1 MLRKMMIALLATA
14 ALGVVAP
21 EAAQARGGFG
31 GHGGF
36 GGGGWHG
43 GGGGFAFHGAPGG
56 GWHGGG
62 GFTALHAAPMAG
74 GYAFH
79 RGVVGPHF
87 GPGFRH
93 HVFIGGGGFVG
104 PYYDYGDDGY
114 YAYGGYPD
122 DAYYD
127 GGYVEESTCYLVRR
141 HVLTHHHWHWHTVQ
155 ICQ

>member
-14 ALGVVAP
+14 AFGVLAP

-31 GHGGF
+31 GHGGGGF
-36 GGGGWHG
+36 GGHGGFGGGGGWHG
-43 GGGGFAFHGAPGG
+43 GGGGGFAAFHGVPG
-56 GWHGGG
+56 
-62 GFTALHAAPMAG
+62 G

-79 RGVVGPHF
+79 PGMVGGGPRF

-93 HVFIGGGGFVG
+93 HVFIGGAGFVG
-104 PYYDYGDDGY
+104 PYYDSGYDGY
-114 YAYGGYPD
+114 YGYGSYPD

-127 GGYVEESTCYLVRR
+127 GGYVETTTCYLVRR
-141 HVLTHHHWHWHTVQ
+141 HVMTRYGWRWGTVQ

>member
-14 ALGVVAP
+14 ALGVFAP
-21 EAAQARGGFG
+21 GAAQARGGFGGGHGGGFG

-36 GGGGWHG
+36 GGGGGWHG
-43 GGGGFAFHGAPGG
+43 GGFRGGGGFAAFHGG
-56 GWHGGG
+56 
-62 GFTALHAAPMAG
+62 G

-79 RGVVGPHF
+79 HGGYGPHF

-93 HVFIGGGGFVG
+93 HVFIGAGGFVG
-104 PYYDYGDDGY
+104 PYDGYGYDGY
-114 YAYGGYPD
+114 YAYPD

-127 GGYVEESTCYLVRR
+127 GGYVESTCYLVRR
-141 HVLTHHHWHWHTVQ
+141 HVLMHHHWQWHTVQ